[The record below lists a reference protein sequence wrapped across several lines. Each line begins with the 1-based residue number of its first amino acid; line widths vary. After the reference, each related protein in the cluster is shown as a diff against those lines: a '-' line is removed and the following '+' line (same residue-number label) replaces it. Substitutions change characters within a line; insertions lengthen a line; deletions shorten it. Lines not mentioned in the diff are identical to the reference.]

1 MFQQTYSLF
10 LDWLLLTQTHYQNR
24 DKGCEKISNRNLRK
38 LRKVGSSDLILNKLV
53 LSKRFMS
60 LKSRGSGKVLHL
72 KSSCSRLIFCNQ
84 LFKYSVSGIS
94 LNNGKYTRKNF
105 DSITE
110 GSCCQC
116 YINLFI
122 SQIWTP
128 LFYKLVPP

>member
-1 MFQQTYSLF
+1 MF
-10 LDWLLLTQTHYQNR
+10 LDWLLIAQTHHQNR
-24 DKGCEKISNRNLRK
+24 EKGCEKISWQGKDLRNSRK

-53 LSKRFMS
+53 LSKRFIS
-60 LKSRGSGKVLHL
+60 LKKRGSEKVLHL
-72 KSSCSRLIFCNQ
+72 NSSYSRLIFCNQ

-94 LNNGKYTRKNF
+94 LSNGKYTKNF

-116 YINLFI
+116 YLNLFT
-122 SQIWTP
+122 SQICTP